1 MLNFAVYFV
10 GESGRNT
17 QFLEDNFMEIMG
29 IFFTLYI
36 GLVAFVY
43 PKIIDTKEKIKNIS
57 KILTNRIDKIW
68 YIKDYLILI
77 ISILSIDFI
86 LFYLFKCQFWFI
98 CINIIISVIILLISC
113 FVFKKLEEFLF
124 KPTSFLEPID
134 KFNFKNKRDSKKV
147 KNNLESC
154 KDLIID
160 TVTKNNYHN
169 YDIYEGCLDYI
180 INLFIRFI
188 KIVKNKY
195 NPKVHNKYFKLIF
208 HNMNDLNQKII
219 RRNTEQ
225 EIYYIFMDRYYYMI
239 QQYHKIFLT
248 EIIKNEQFLQYIN
261 KNTYEPIDCF
271 IDLINYAIKYKYYED
286 YICDFLKELYKLL
299 IKYDMHFEQLKP
311 NNAIFNCVKNILLYC
326 DNKNVLLNNFFDN
339 FYKVF
344 PLKEEFIKDVYIYR
358 YKIKENK
365 KEFSEE
371 DLKEI
376 LKENE
381 KYLNESKITFSQ
393 DYNVNLTFSLLSLLY
408 YHKNCYLF
416 KQLFSIANGRPNCFI
431 KGNIS
436 DLFEI
441 IIKCEILNNNQDIDI
456 NISDT
461 KYKYYIIT
469 FIMILIKQHFDDII
483 SYSKKE
489 CVNVKIDKKERLINF
504 TDEFKKN
511 GKIKEYFLSNRNILD
526 LNAGFAANE
535 TNISN
540 FTTSIKNS
548 FEEILTN
555 TEFCEVMGIDIN
567 KKEEYRKFIDEKL
580 NELEEIVKS
589 NE

>member
-29 IFFTLYI
+29 IFFALYI

-43 PKIIDTKEKIKNIS
+43 PKIIDTKEKIKDIS

-68 YIKDYLILI
+68 YIKCYLGI
-77 ISILSIDFI
+77 IICVLFANFI

-98 CINIIISVIILLISC
+98 LLNIIISVIILLISC
-113 FVFKKLEEFLF
+113 KVFKKLEEFLL
-124 KPTSFLEPID
+124 KPTSFLKPVD
-134 KFNFKNKRDSKKV
+134 NFNFENKRDLKKV
-147 KNNLESC
+147 KNNLKLC
-154 KDLIID
+154 KNLIINSI
-160 TVTKNNYHN
+160 TKNNYDTYKDCLN
-169 YDIYEGCLDYI
+169 YIKK
-180 INLFIRFI
+180 LFIRFI
-188 KIVKNKY
+188 NAIKNNNYK
-195 NPKVHNKYFKLIF
+195 KDIHNEYFKLIF
-208 HNMNDLNQKII
+208 RSMLYLNQKIV

-225 EIYYIFMDRYYYMI
+225 EIHYIFMDRYCYMI
-239 QQYHKIFLT
+239 QQYHKIFLI
-248 EIIKNEQFLQYIN
+248 EIIKNKQFLQYITEN
-261 KNTYEPIDCF
+261 IYEPIRCF
-271 IDLINYAIKYKYYED
+271 INSINYTIEYKYYEN

-311 NNAIFNCVKNILLYC
+311 NNTIFNCVKNILLYYE
-326 DNKNVLLNNFFDN
+326 NNTALLSNFFDK
-339 FYKVF
+339 FYNIF
-344 PLKEEFIKDVYIYR
+344 PLEEEFIKDVYIYR

-381 KYLNESKITFSQ
+381 KYLNESKMTFSQ

-408 YHKNCYLF
+408 YHKNYYLF
-416 KQLFSIANGRPNCFI
+416 KQLFNIVNGKLNRFI

-441 IIKCEILNNNQDIDI
+441 IIKCEILNNSRYIDI
-456 NISDT
+456 NISDIEH
-461 KYKYYIIT
+461 KYPIIV
-469 FIMILIKQHFDDII
+469 FIIILIKQHFDDII

-489 CVNVKIDKKERLINF
+489 CVNVKMDKKEELVNF
-504 TDEFKKN
+504 SDEFKKDS
-511 GKIKEYFLSNRNILD
+511 KIKEYFSNNQPIYSF
-526 LNAGFAANE
+526 NAGFVANE
-535 TNISN
+535 IKINNFITN
-540 FTTSIKNS
+540 IKNS
-548 FEEILTN
+548 FEELLTN
-555 TEFCEVMGIDIN
+555 TEFCQIMNIDIN